1 MKKQLLFAAML
12 MLSAAPAV
20 SVSAA
25 QPFAAAAEEGQTLA
39 TQEQYDALQ
48 NSIYKLRQSIEA
60 MLKEINEK
68 YADAEDTK
76 NSLEFNKNSLDDMA
90 AEVKG
95 KFGAETLTVAEVEK
109 YQATVAEMAE
119 GLKDAVKNAEQ
130 EVYSFQVNT
139 HYQDASMH
147 KSECLGKV
155 PENVQNYYAPS
166 FDDLDAEMMQVYMP
180 VMMGGPIESAEKA
193 KEMCAQFDAISAKA
207 DSLVAA
213 SKKASTLLDD
223 ITATLASLDAEI
235 AKIKKDFPEYDLS
248 AVNESA
254 EYWKNLAAEFAQAPA
269 EGADLYTEKQIADFA
284 VEFGYFKENVSGV
297 YAQAQK
303 DEWMAQFNAKYYP
316 ASQEMDGLIS
326 QLNTECPTVKDK
338 YFTKLDDLN
347 VEMTQMYMKLYQE
360 DLTQEQFNAMLA
372 RIDAIL
378 AEGQKIVDEAK
389 EAEKVATGISGIT
402 VSEAVKAGKVY
413 SIDGKRVSKS
423 AKGLVLV
430 IINGKK
436 VILK

>member
-48 NSIYKLRQSIEA
+48 KSISDLQQNIDV

-76 NSLEFNKNSLDDMA
+76 NSLEFNKSSLSDMA
-90 AEVKG
+90 AEVKE
-95 KFGAETLTVAEVEK
+95 KFTAQTLTVVEVES
-109 YQATVAEMAE
+109 YQATVTEMAE

-139 HYQDASMH
+139 HYQNASMH
-147 KSECLGKV
+147 KSECLGQV
-155 PENVQNYYAPS
+155 PENVQNYYAPA
-166 FDDLDAEMMQVYMP
+166 FEELDADMMQVYMP
-180 VMMGGPIESAEKA
+180 IMMGSPIESAEQA
-193 KEMCAQFDAISAKA
+193 KEMCNQFDAVSKKA
-207 DSLVAA
+207 DALLAA
-213 SKKASTLLDD
+213 SKKASTLVDD

-269 EGADLYTEKQIADFA
+269 DPTAPYTESKIDGF
-284 VEFGYFKENVSGV
+284 VENFGYFKVNISDL

-316 ASQEMDGLIS
+316 ASQKMDELVS
-326 QLNTECPTVKDK
+326 TLDTQCPTVKDQF
-338 YFTKLDDLN
+338 FTKLDDLN
-347 VEMTQMYMKLYQE
+347 VEMSQMFMKLYQE
-360 DLTQEQFNAMLA
+360 DLTQEQFDKMMA

-378 AEGQKIVDEAK
+378 LEAQNIVNQAL
-389 EAEKVATGISGIT
+389 EAEKVATGISDIT
-402 VSEAVKAGKVY
+402 VNKAAKAGNVY
-413 SIDGKRVSKS
+413 SLDGKRVSKS
-423 AKGLVLV
+423 AKGLV

-436 VILK
+436 VVLK

>member
-39 TQEQYDALQ
+39 TAEEYAALQ
-48 NSIYKLRQSIEA
+48 KSIADLQQNIDG
-60 MLKEINEK
+60 MLNDINEK

-76 NSLEFNKNSLDDMA
+76 NSLNYNKSSLEEMA
-90 AEVKG
+90 AEVKA
-95 KFGAETLTVAEVEK
+95 KYDAKTLTAAEVDS
-109 YQATVAEMAE
+109 YQASVKEIAE
-119 GLKDAVKNAEQ
+119 GIKDAVKNAEL

-139 HYQDASMH
+139 RYQNAAMH
-147 KSECLGKV
+147 KSECLGQV
-155 PENVQNYYAPS
+155 PENVQNYYAPA
-166 FDDLDAEMMQVYMP
+166 FDELDADMMQVYMP
-180 VMMGGPIESAEKA
+180 IMMGSPVESAEQA
-193 KEMCAQFDAISAKA
+193 KKMCDQFDAISKKA
-207 DSLVAA
+207 DALLAA

-347 VEMTQMYMKLYQE
+347 VEMTQMYMKLYQDE
-360 DLTQEQFNAMLA
+360 LTQEQFNAMLA

-378 AEGQKIVDEAK
+378 VEAQKIVDEAK
-389 EAEKVATGISGIT
+389 EAEEVATGISGIT

-423 AKGLVLV
+423 AKGLV

>member
-48 NSIYKLRQSIEA
+48 KSISDLQQNIDA

-76 NSLEFNKNSLDDMA
+76 GSLEFNKSSLSDMA
-90 AEVKG
+90 AEVKD
-95 KFGAETLTVAEVEK
+95 KFAAGTLTAAEVES
-109 YQATVAEMAE
+109 YQAQVAEMAE

-139 HYQDASMH
+139 HYQNASMH

-207 DSLVAA
+207 DTLLAA

-223 ITATLASLDAEI
+223 ITATLASLDADMVKVK
-235 AKIKKDFPEYDLS
+235 ADFPEYDLS
-248 AVNESA
+248 MMQESA
-254 EYWKNLAAEFAQAPA
+254 EYWKNFAAEFAQAPA
-269 EGADLYTEKQIADFA
+269 EGTAPYTEKQIAEYA
-284 VEFGYFKENVSGV
+284 ENFGYFKESAAGV
-297 YAQAQK
+297 YAEAQK

-316 ASQEMDGLIS
+316 ASQKMDEFIS
-326 QLNTECPTVKDK
+326 TLDTQCPTVKDQF
-338 YFTKLDDLN
+338 FTKLDDLN
-347 VEMTQMYMKLYQE
+347 VEMTQMYTKLYMGE
-360 DLTQEQFNAMLA
+360 LTQKSFDEMMA

-378 AEGQKIVDEAK
+378 LEAQNIVNQAL
-389 EAEKVATGISGIT
+389 EAEKVATGISDIT
-402 VSEAVKAGKVY
+402 VNKAAKAGNVY
-413 SIDGKRVSKS
+413 SLDGKRVSKS
-423 AKGLVLV
+423 AKGLV

-436 VILK
+436 VVLK

>member
-48 NSIYKLRQSIEA
+48 KSISDLQQNIDA

-68 YADAEDTK
+68 YVDAEDTK
-76 NSLEFNKNSLDDMA
+76 NSLEFNKSSLSDMA
-90 AEVKG
+90 AEVKD
-95 KFGAETLTVAEVEK
+95 KFAAGTLTAAEVES
-109 YQATVAEMAE
+109 YQGQVAEMAE

-139 HYQDASMH
+139 HYQNASMH

-193 KEMCAQFDAISAKA
+193 KEMCNQLDAISAKA
-207 DSLVAA
+207 DTLLAA

-248 AVNESA
+248 MMQESA
-254 EYWKNLAAEFAQAPA
+254 EYWKNFAAEFAQAPA
-269 EGADLYTEKQIADFA
+269 EGTAPYTEKQIDEYA
-284 VEFGYFKENVSGV
+284 ENFGYFKESAAGV
-297 YAQAQK
+297 YAEAQK

-316 ASQEMDGLIS
+316 ASQKMDELVS
-326 QLNTECPTVKDK
+326 TLDTQCPTVKDQF
-338 YFTKLDDLN
+338 FTKLDDLN
-347 VEMTQMYMKLYQE
+347 VEMTQMYMKLYMGE
-360 DLTQEQFNAMLA
+360 LTQESFDEMMA

-378 AEGQKIVDEAK
+378 REAQNIVDQAL
-389 EAEKVATGISGIT
+389 EAEKVATGISDIT
-402 VSEAVKAGKVY
+402 VNKAAKAGNVY
-413 SIDGKRVSKS
+413 SLDGKRVSKS
-423 AKGLVLV
+423 AKGLV

-436 VILK
+436 VVLK

>member
-12 MLSAAPAV
+12 MLSAVPAV

-39 TQEQYDALQ
+39 TYGQYDALQ
-48 NSIYKLRQSIEA
+48 MSIYDLQQNIDA

-76 NSLEFNKNSLDDMA
+76 GSLEFNKSSLSDMA
-90 AEVKG
+90 AEVKD
-95 KFGAETLTVAEVEK
+95 KFAAGTLTAAEVK
-109 YQATVAEMAE
+109 SYQAQVAEMAE

-139 HYQDASMH
+139 HYQNASMH

-193 KEMCAQFDAISAKA
+193 KEMCNQFDAISAKA
-207 DSLVAA
+207 DTLLAA

-223 ITATLASLDAEI
+223 ITATLASLDADMVKVK
-235 AKIKKDFPEYDLS
+235 ADFPEYDLS
-248 AVNESA
+248 MMQESA
-254 EYWKNLAAEFAQAPA
+254 EYWKNFAAEFAQAPA
-269 EGADLYTEKQIADFA
+269 EGTAPYTEKQIAEYA
-284 VEFGYFKENVSGV
+284 ENFGYFKESAAGV
-297 YAQAQK
+297 YAEAQK

-316 ASQEMDGLIS
+316 ASQKMDEFIS
-326 QLNTECPTVKDK
+326 TLDTQCPTVKDQF
-338 YFTKLDDLN
+338 FTKLDDLN
-347 VEMTQMYMKLYQE
+347 VEMSQMYTKLYMGE
-360 DLTQEQFNAMLA
+360 LTQKSFDEMMA

-378 AEGQKIVDEAK
+378 LEAQNIVNQAL
-389 EAEKVATGISGIT
+389 EAEKVATGISDIT
-402 VSEAVKAGKVY
+402 VNKAVKAGNVY
-413 SIDGKRVSKS
+413 SLDGKRVSKS
-423 AKGLVLV
+423 AKGLV

-436 VILK
+436 VVLK

>member
-1 MKKQLLFAAML
+1 MKKQLLFAAIL

-39 TQEQYDALQ
+39 TEVQYNTLQ
-48 NSIYKLRQSIEA
+48 DSIYKLRQSIEA

-76 NSLEFNKNSLDDMA
+76 NSLEYNKNSLDDMA
-90 AEVKG
+90 AEVKD
-95 KFGAETLTVAEVEK
+95 KFSAGTLTVAEVES
-109 YQATVAEMAE
+109 YQAQVAEMAE
-119 GLKDAVKNAEQ
+119 GLKDAVKSAEQ

-139 HYQDASMH
+139 HYQNASMH
-147 KSECLGKV
+147 KSECLGQV

-166 FDDLDAEMMQVYMP
+166 FDDLDAEMMQIYMP

-193 KEMCAQFDAISAKA
+193 KEMCDKFDAISAKA
-207 DSLVAA
+207 DALLAA

-248 AVNESA
+248 AVNEST

-269 EGADLYTEKQIADFA
+269 DPTAPYTESKIDGF
-284 VEFGYFKENVSGV
+284 VENFGYFKENISDL

-316 ASQEMDGLIS
+316 ASQKMDEYIS
-326 QLNTECPTVKDK
+326 TLDTQCPTVKDQF
-338 YFTKLDDLN
+338 FTKLDDLN
-347 VEMTQMYMKLYQE
+347 VEMSQMFTKLYMGE
-360 DLTQEQFNAMLA
+360 LTQESFDEMMA

-378 AEGQKIVDEAK
+378 LEAKNIVDQAL
-389 EAEKVATGISGIT
+389 EAEKVATGISDIT
-402 VSEAVKAGKVY
+402 VNKAVKAGNVY
-413 SIDGKRVSKS
+413 SLDGKRVSKS
-423 AKGLVLV
+423 AKGLV

-436 VILK
+436 VVLK

>member
-39 TQEQYDALQ
+39 TQEQYDALVKSIADVQQ
-48 NSIYKLRQSIEA
+48 NIDA
-60 MLKEINEK
+60 MLKEINDK
-68 YADAEDTK
+68 YPDAEDTK
-76 NSLEFNKNSLDDMA
+76 YSLNFNKESLDKIADEAKAKFDAKTLTA
-90 AEVKG
+90 AEV
-95 KFGAETLTVAEVEK
+95 EN
-109 YQATVAEMAE
+109 YQASVNEIAD
-119 GLKDAVKNAEQ
+119 GLKDAVKNAAQ

-139 HYQDASMH
+139 SYQNAAMH
-147 KSECLGKV
+147 KSECLGQV
-155 PENVQNYYAPS
+155 PENVQNYYAS
-166 FDDLDAEMMQVYMP
+166 AFDELDADMMQVYMP
-180 VMMGGPIESAEKA
+180 IMMGGPIESAEKA
-193 KEMCAQFDAISAKA
+193 KEMCNQFDAISAKA
-207 DSLVAA
+207 DTLLAA

-269 EGADLYTEKQIADFA
+269 DPTAPYTESKIDGF
-284 VEFGYFKENVSGV
+284 VESFGYFKVNISDL

-316 ASQEMDGLIS
+316 ASQKMDEYVSTLDS
-326 QLNTECPTVKDK
+326 ECPTVKDK
-338 YFTKLDDLN
+338 YFNKLDDLN
-347 VEMTQMYMKLYQE
+347 VELTQMYMKLYQE
-360 DLTQEQFNAMLA
+360 DLTQEQFNTMMA
-372 RIDAIL
+372 RIDEIL
-378 AEGQKIVDEAK
+378 REAQKIIDEAK
-389 EAEKVATGISGIT
+389 EAEKVATGISNIS

-413 SIDGKRVSKS
+413 SIDGKCVSKS
-423 AKGLVLV
+423 VKGLV

>member
-1 MKKQLLFAAML
+1 MKKQLLFAAIL

-39 TQEQYDALQ
+39 TEVQYNTLQ
-48 NSIYKLRQSIEA
+48 DSIYKLRQSIEA

-76 NSLEFNKNSLDDMA
+76 NSLEYNKNSLDDMA
-90 AEVKG
+90 AEVKD
-95 KFGAETLTVAEVEK
+95 KFSAGTLTVAEVES
-109 YQATVAEMAE
+109 YQAQVAEMAE
-119 GLKDAVKNAEQ
+119 GLKDAVKSAEQ

-139 HYQDASMH
+139 HYQNASMH

-193 KEMCAQFDAISAKA
+193 KEMCNQLDAISAKA
-207 DSLVAA
+207 DALLAA

-269 EGADLYTEKQIADFA
+269 DPTAPYTESKIDGF
-284 VEFGYFKENVSGV
+284 VENFGYFKVNISDL

-316 ASQEMDGLIS
+316 ASQKMDELVS
-326 QLNTECPTVKDK
+326 TLDTQCPTVKDQF
-338 YFTKLDDLN
+338 FTKLDDLN
-347 VEMTQMYMKLYQE
+347 VEMSQMFTKLYMGE
-360 DLTQEQFNAMLA
+360 LTQESFDEMMA

-378 AEGQKIVDEAK
+378 LEAQNIVDQAL
-389 EAEKVATGISGIT
+389 EAEKVATGISDIT
-402 VSEAVKAGKVY
+402 VNKTVKAGNVY
-413 SIDGKRVSKS
+413 SLDGKRVSKS
-423 AKGLVLV
+423 AKGLV

-436 VILK
+436 VVLK

>member
-48 NSIYKLRQSIEA
+48 KSISDLQQNIDA

-76 NSLEFNKNSLDDMA
+76 GSLEFNKSSLSDMA
-90 AEVKG
+90 AEVKD
-95 KFGAETLTVAEVEK
+95 KFTAQTLTVAEIES
-109 YQATVAEMAE
+109 YQATVTEMAK

-139 HYQDASMH
+139 HYQNASMH

-207 DSLVAA
+207 DSLVASA
-213 SKKASTLLDD
+213 KLAGALVDS
-223 ITATLASLDAEI
+223 ITATLDSLGAEI
-235 AKIKKDFPEYDLS
+235 AKVKKDFPEYDLS
-248 AVNESA
+248 MMQESS
-254 EYWKNLAAEFAQAPA
+254 EYWKNFAAVFAQAPA
-269 EGADLYTEKQIADFA
+269 EGTAPYTEKQIAEYA
-284 VEFGYFKENVSGV
+284 ENFGFFKKSALGV
-297 YAQAQK
+297 YAEAQK

-316 ASQEMDGLIS
+316 ASQKMDELVS
-326 QLNTECPTVKDK
+326 TLDTQCPTVKDQF
-338 YFTKLDDLN
+338 FTKLDDLN
-347 VEMTQMYMKLYQE
+347 VEMTQMFTKLYMGE
-360 DLTQEQFNAMLA
+360 LTQESFDQMMA

-378 AEGQKIVDEAK
+378 LEAQNIVDQAL
-389 EAEKVATGISGIT
+389 EAEKVATGISDIT
-402 VSEAVKAGKVY
+402 VNKAAKAGNVY
-413 SIDGKRVSKS
+413 SLDGKRVSKS
-423 AKGLVLV
+423 AKGLV

-436 VILK
+436 VVLK

>member
-39 TQEQYDALQ
+39 TAEEYAALQ
-48 NSIYKLRQSIEA
+48 KSIADLQQNIDG
-60 MLKEINEK
+60 MLNDINEK

-76 NSLEFNKNSLDDMA
+76 NSLNYNKSSLEEMA
-90 AEVKG
+90 AEVKA
-95 KFGAETLTVAEVEK
+95 KYDAKTLTAAEVDS
-109 YQATVAEMAE
+109 YQASVKEIAE
-119 GLKDAVKNAEQ
+119 GIKDAVKNAEL

-139 HYQDASMH
+139 HYQNAAMH
-147 KSECLGKV
+147 KSECLGQV
-155 PENVQNYYAPS
+155 PENVQNYYAPA
-166 FDDLDAEMMQVYMP
+166 FDELDADMMQVYMP
-180 VMMGGPIESAEKA
+180 FMMGSPIESAEQA
-193 KEMCAQFDAISAKA
+193 KEICDQFEAISKKA
-207 DSLVAA
+207 DALLAA
-213 SKKASTLLDD
+213 AQKASTLLDD

-254 EYWKNLAAEFAQAPA
+254 EYWKNLAAELAQAPA
-269 EGADLYTEKQIADFA
+269 DPTAPYTESKIDGF
-284 VEFGYFKENVSGV
+284 VESFGYFKVNISDL

-347 VEMTQMYMKLYQE
+347 VEMTLMYMKLYQDE
-360 DLTQEQFNAMLA
+360 LTQEQFNAMLA

-423 AKGLVLV
+423 AKGLV

>member
-39 TQEQYDALQ
+39 TQEQYDALVKSIADVQQ
-48 NSIYKLRQSIEA
+48 NING
-60 MLKEINEK
+60 MLKEINDK
-68 YADAEDTK
+68 YPDAEDTK
-76 NSLEFNKNSLDDMA
+76 YSLNFNKESLDKIADEAKAKFEAKTLTA
-90 AEVKG
+90 AEVDSYLASVK
-95 KFGAETLTVAEVEK
+95 EI
-109 YQATVAEMAE
+109 AE
-119 GLKDAVKNAEQ
+119 GIKDAVKNAEQ

-139 HYQDASMH
+139 HYQNAAMH
-147 KSECLGKV
+147 KSECLGQV
-155 PENVQNYYAPS
+155 PENVQNYYAPA
-166 FDDLDAEMMQVYMP
+166 FDELDAEMVQVYMP
-180 VMMGGPIESAEKA
+180 FMMDSHIESAEQA
-193 KEMCAQFDAISAKA
+193 KKMCDQFDAISKKA
-207 DSLVAA
+207 DALLAA
-213 SKKASTLLDD
+213 SKKASTLVED

-269 EGADLYTEKQIADFA
+269 DPTAPYTESKIDGF
-284 VEFGYFKENVSGV
+284 VESFGYFKVNISDL

-347 VEMTQMYMKLYQE
+347 VEMTQMYMKLYQDE
-360 DLTQEQFNAMLA
+360 LTQEQFDAMLA
-372 RIDAIL
+372 RIDRRL
-378 AEGQKIVDEAK
+378 
-389 EAEKVATGISGIT
+389 
-402 VSEAVKAGKVY
+402 
-413 SIDGKRVSKS
+413 
-423 AKGLVLV
+423 
-430 IINGKK
+430 
-436 VILK
+436 

>member
-39 TQEQYDALQ
+39 TQGQYDALQ
-48 NSIYKLRQSIEA
+48 KSISDLQQNIDA

-76 NSLEFNKNSLDDMA
+76 GSLEFNKSSLSDMA
-90 AEVKG
+90 AEVKD
-95 KFGAETLTVAEVEK
+95 KFAAQTLTVAEIES
-109 YQATVAEMAE
+109 YQATVTEMAE

-139 HYQDASMH
+139 HYQNASMH

-207 DSLVAA
+207 DSLVASA
-213 SKKASTLLDD
+213 KLAGALVDS
-223 ITATLASLDAEI
+223 ITATLDSLGAEI
-235 AKIKKDFPEYDLS
+235 AKVKKDFPEYDLS
-248 AVNESA
+248 MMQESS
-254 EYWKNLAAEFAQAPA
+254 EYWKNFAAVFAQAPA
-269 EGADLYTEKQIADFA
+269 EGTAPYTEKQIAEYA
-284 VEFGYFKENVSGV
+284 ENFGFFKQSALGV
-297 YAQAQK
+297 YAEAQK
-303 DEWMAQFNAKYYP
+303 DEWTAQFNAKYTP
-316 ASQEMDGLIS
+316 ASEKMNELVSILDAQ
-326 QLNTECPTVKDK
+326 CPTVGSK
-338 YFTKLDDLN
+338 YFTQLDDLN
-347 VEMTQMYMKLYQE
+347 AELTQMYMSLYMGE
-360 DLTQEQFNAMLA
+360 LTQETFDKMMA

-378 AEGQKIVDEAK
+378 VEAQKIVDQAL
-389 EAEKVATGISGIT
+389 EAEKVATGISDIT
-402 VSEAVKAGKVY
+402 VNKAAKAGNVY
-413 SIDGKRVSKS
+413 SLDGKRVSKS
-423 AKGLVLV
+423 AKGLV

-436 VILK
+436 VVLK

>member
-39 TQEQYDALQ
+39 TQEQYDALVKSIADVQQ
-48 NSIYKLRQSIEA
+48 NIDG
-60 MLKEINEK
+60 MLKEINDK
-68 YADAEDTK
+68 YPDAEDTK
-76 NSLEFNKNSLDDMA
+76 YSLNFNKESLDKIADEAKAKFDAKTLTA
-90 AEVKG
+90 AEV
-95 KFGAETLTVAEVEK
+95 EN
-109 YQATVAEMAE
+109 YQASVNEIAD
-119 GLKDAVKNAEQ
+119 GLKDAVKNAAQ

-139 HYQDASMH
+139 SYQNAAMH
-147 KSECLGKV
+147 KSECLGQV
-155 PENVQNYYAPS
+155 PENVQNYYAPA
-166 FDDLDAEMMQVYMP
+166 FEELDADMMQVYMP
-180 VMMGGPIESAEKA
+180 FMMDSHIESAEQA
-193 KEMCAQFDAISAKA
+193 KKMCDQFDAISKKA
-207 DSLVAA
+207 DALLAA
-213 SKKASTLLDD
+213 SKKASTLVED

-269 EGADLYTEKQIADFA
+269 DPAAPYTEDKIDGFA
-284 VEFGYFKENVSGV
+284 QEFGYFKENVSGL

-316 ASQEMDGLIS
+316 ASQKMDEYVSTLDS
-326 QLNTECPTVKDK
+326 ECPTVKDE
-338 YFTKLDDLN
+338 YLTKLDDLN
-347 VEMTQMYMKLYQE
+347 VEMSQMFMKLYQE

-378 AEGQKIVDEAK
+378 AEAQKIVDEAK

-423 AKGLVLV
+423 AKGLV

>member
-1 MKKQLLFAAML
+1 MKKQLLFVAML

-39 TQEQYDALQ
+39 TQEQYDALVKSIAEVQQ
-48 NSIYKLRQSIEA
+48 NIDA
-60 MLKEINEK
+60 MLKEINDK
-68 YADAEDTK
+68 YPDAEDTK
-76 NSLEFNKNSLDDMA
+76 YSLNFNKESLDKIADEAKAKFEAKTLTA
-90 AEVKG
+90 AEVDSYLASVK
-95 KFGAETLTVAEVEK
+95 EI
-109 YQATVAEMAE
+109 AE
-119 GLKDAVKNAEQ
+119 GIKDAVKNAEQ

-139 HYQDASMH
+139 CYQNAAMH
-147 KSECLGKV
+147 KSECLGQV
-155 PENVQNYYAPS
+155 PENVQNYYAPA
-166 FDDLDAEMMQVYMP
+166 FEELDADMMQVYMP
-180 VMMGGPIESAEKA
+180 FMMDSHIESAEQA
-193 KEMCAQFDAISAKA
+193 KKMCDQFDAISKKA
-207 DSLVAA
+207 DALLAA
-213 SKKASTLLDD
+213 SKKASTLVED

-269 EGADLYTEKQIADFA
+269 DPTAPYTESKIDGF
-284 VEFGYFKENVSGV
+284 VESFGYFKVNISDL

-347 VEMTQMYMKLYQE
+347 VEMTQMYMKLYQDE
-360 DLTQEQFNAMLA
+360 LTQEQFDAMLA

-423 AKGLVLV
+423 AKGLV

>member
-39 TQEQYDALQ
+39 THEQYDALVKSIAEVQQ
-48 NSIYKLRQSIEA
+48 NIDA
-60 MLKEINEK
+60 MLKEINDK
-68 YADAEDTK
+68 YPDAEDTK
-76 NSLEFNKNSLDDMA
+76 YSLNFNKESLDKIADEAKAKFEAKTLTA
-90 AEVKG
+90 AEVDSYLASVK
-95 KFGAETLTVAEVEK
+95 EI
-109 YQATVAEMAE
+109 AE
-119 GLKDAVKNAEQ
+119 GIKDAVKNAEQ
-130 EVYSFQVNT
+130 EVYSFQVNSS
-139 HYQDASMH
+139 YNAAYMH
-147 KSECLGKV
+147 KAECLEQI
-155 PENVQNYYAPS
+155 PANVQNHYAPA
-166 FDDLDAEMMQVYMP
+166 FDELDADMMQVYMP
-180 VMMGGPIESAEKA
+180 IMMGSPIETAEQA
-193 KEMCAQFDAISAKA
+193 KKMCDQLDAISKKA
-207 DSLVAA
+207 DALLAA

-248 AVNESA
+248 AVNETA

-269 EGADLYTEKQIADFA
+269 DPTAPYTESKIDGF
-284 VEFGYFKENVSGV
+284 VENFGYFKANISDL

-316 ASQEMDGLIS
+316 ASQKMDEYIS
-326 QLNTECPTVKDK
+326 TLDSECPTVKDK
-338 YFTKLDDLN
+338 YLTKLDDLN
-347 VEMTQMYMKLYQE
+347 VEMSQMFMKLYQE
-360 DLTQEQFNAMLA
+360 DLTQEQFNAMLD
-372 RIDAIL
+372 RIDEIL
-378 AEGQKIVDEAK
+378 REAQKIVDEAK

-423 AKGLVLV
+423 AKGLV

-436 VILK
+436 VIL

>member
-12 MLSAAPAV
+12 MLSAAPVV

-39 TQEQYDALQ
+39 TQEQYDALVKSIADVQQ
-48 NSIYKLRQSIEA
+48 NIDA
-60 MLKEINEK
+60 MLKEINDK
-68 YADAEDTK
+68 YPDAEDTK
-76 NSLEFNKNSLDDMA
+76 YSLNFNKESLDKIADEAKAKFVAGTLTA
-90 AEVKG
+90 AEV
-95 KFGAETLTVAEVEK
+95 ES
-109 YQATVAEMAE
+109 YQASVKEIAE
-119 GLKDAVKNAEQ
+119 GIKDAVKNAEQ

-139 HYQDASMH
+139 CYQNAAMH
-147 KSECLGKV
+147 KSECLGQV
-155 PENVQNYYAPS
+155 PENVQNYYAPA
-166 FDDLDAEMMQVYMP
+166 FEELDADMMQVYMP
-180 VMMGGPIESAEKA
+180 IMMGSPVESAEQA
-193 KEMCAQFDAISAKA
+193 KKMCDQFDAISKKA
-207 DSLVAA
+207 DALLAA

-269 EGADLYTEKQIADFA
+269 DPTAPYTESKIDGF
-284 VEFGYFKENVSGV
+284 VENFGYFKANISDL

-303 DEWMAQFNAKYYP
+303 DEWMAQFNAKFTP
-316 ASQEMDGLIS
+316 ASQKMDEYLS
-326 QLNTECPTVKDK
+326 TLDSECPTVKDK

-347 VEMTQMYMKLYQE
+347 VEMSQMYMKLFQE

-378 AEGQKIVDEAK
+378 VEAQKIVDEAK

-423 AKGLVLV
+423 AKGLV

>member
-12 MLSAAPAV
+12 MLSAAPAI

-48 NSIYKLRQSIEA
+48 KSVSDLQQNIDA

-76 NSLEFNKNSLDDMA
+76 GSLEFNKSSLSDMA
-90 AEVKG
+90 AEVKD
-95 KFGAETLTVAEVEK
+95 KFTAQTLTVAEIES
-109 YQATVAEMAE
+109 YQAQVAEMAE

-139 HYQDASMH
+139 HYQNASMH

-207 DSLVAA
+207 DSLVASA
-213 SKKASTLLDD
+213 KLAGALVDS
-223 ITATLASLDAEI
+223 ITATLDSLGAEI
-235 AKIKKDFPEYDLS
+235 AKVKKDFPEYDLS
-248 AVNESA
+248 MMQESA
-254 EYWKNLAAEFAQAPA
+254 DYWKNLAAEFAQAPA
-269 EGADLYTEKQIADFA
+269 EGATPYTEKQIAEFT
-284 VEFGYFKENVSGV
+284 ENFGYFKESAAGV
-297 YAQAQK
+297 YAEAQK

-316 ASQEMDGLIS
+316 ASQKMDELVS
-326 QLNTECPTVKDK
+326 TLDTQCPTVKDQF
-338 YFTKLDDLN
+338 FTKLDDLN
-347 VEMTQMYMKLYQE
+347 VEMTQMYMKLYMGE
-360 DLTQEQFNAMLA
+360 LTQESFDEMMA

-378 AEGQKIVDEAK
+378 LEAQNIVNQAL
-389 EAEKVATGISGIT
+389 EAEKVATGISDIT
-402 VSEAVKAGKVY
+402 VNKAVKAGNVY
-413 SIDGKRVSKS
+413 SLDGKRVSKS
-423 AKGLVLV
+423 AKGLV

-436 VILK
+436 VVLK

>member
-39 TQEQYDALQ
+39 TQEQYDALVKSIADVQQ
-48 NSIYKLRQSIEA
+48 NIDG
-60 MLKEINEK
+60 MLKEINDK
-68 YADAEDTK
+68 YPDAENTK
-76 NSLEFNKNSLDDMA
+76 YSLNFNKESLDKIADEAKAKFEAKTLTA
-90 AEVKG
+90 AEVDSYLASVK
-95 KFGAETLTVAEVEK
+95 EI
-109 YQATVAEMAE
+109 AE
-119 GLKDAVKNAEQ
+119 GIKDAVKNAEQ

-139 HYQDASMH
+139 CYQNAAMH
-147 KSECLGKV
+147 KSECLGQV
-155 PENVQNYYAPS
+155 PENVQNYYAPA
-166 FDDLDAEMMQVYMP
+166 FEELDADMMQVYMP
-180 VMMGGPIESAEKA
+180 FMMDSHIESAEQA
-193 KEMCAQFDAISAKA
+193 KKMCDQFDAISKKA
-207 DSLVAA
+207 DALLAA
-213 SKKASTLLDD
+213 SKKASTLVED

-269 EGADLYTEKQIADFA
+269 DPTAPYTESKIDGF
-284 VEFGYFKENVSGV
+284 VESFGYFKVNISDL

-347 VEMTQMYMKLYQE
+347 VEMTQMYMKLYQDE
-360 DLTQEQFNAMLA
+360 LTQEQFDAMLA

-378 AEGQKIVDEAK
+378 AEGQKIVAEAK

-423 AKGLVLV
+423 AKGLV

>member
-12 MLSAAPAV
+12 MLSAAPAI

-39 TQEQYDALQ
+39 TQKQYDALQ
-48 NSIYKLRQSIEA
+48 KSISDLQQSIDA

-76 NSLEFNKNSLDDMA
+76 NSLEFNKSSLSDMA
-90 AEVKG
+90 AEVKD
-95 KFGAETLTVAEVEK
+95 KFAAGTLTAAEVES
-109 YQATVAEMAE
+109 YQAQVAEMAE

-139 HYQDASMH
+139 HYQNASMH
-147 KSECLGKV
+147 KSECLGQV

-207 DSLVAA
+207 DSLLAT
-213 SKKASTLLDD
+213 SKLAGALVDSIAVTLDSLNADMVKVKA
-223 ITATLASLDAEI
+223 
-235 AKIKKDFPEYDLS
+235 DFPEYDLS
-248 AVNESA
+248 MMQESA
-254 EYWKNLAAEFAQAPA
+254 DYWKNLAAEFAQAPA
-269 EGADLYTEKQIADFA
+269 EGATPYTEKQIAEFT
-284 VEFGYFKENVSGV
+284 ENFGYFKESAAGV
-297 YAQAQK
+297 YAEAQK

-316 ASQEMDGLIS
+316 ASQKMDELVS
-326 QLNTECPTVKDK
+326 TLDTQCPTVKDQF
-338 YFTKLDDLN
+338 FTKLDDLN
-347 VEMTQMYMKLYQE
+347 VEMTQMFTKLYMGE
-360 DLTQEQFNAMLA
+360 LTQESFDQMMA

-378 AEGQKIVDEAK
+378 LEAQNIVDQAL
-389 EAEKVATGISGIT
+389 EAEKVATGISDIT
-402 VSEAVKAGKVY
+402 VNKAAKAGNVY
-413 SIDGKRVSKS
+413 SLDGKRVSKS
-423 AKGLVLV
+423 AKGLV

-436 VILK
+436 VVLK

>member
-12 MLSAAPAV
+12 MLSAAPAI

-39 TQEQYDALQ
+39 TEEQYNALQ
-48 NSIYKLRQSIEA
+48 DSIYKLRQSIEA

-76 NSLEFNKNSLDDMA
+76 NSLEYNKESLDDMA
-90 AEVKG
+90 AEVKE
-95 KFGAETLTVAEVEK
+95 KFSAQTLTVAEVEK

-139 HYQDASMH
+139 HYQNASMH

-166 FDDLDAEMMQVYMP
+166 FDDLDADMMQVYMP

-207 DSLVAA
+207 DSLLA
-213 SKKASTLLDD
+213 SAKLAGTLVDS
-223 ITATLASLDAEI
+223 ITATLDSLGAEI
-235 AKIKKDFPEYDLS
+235 AKVKKNFPEYDLS
-248 AVNESA
+248 MIQESA
-254 EYWKNLAAEFAQAPA
+254 EYWKKFAAEFTQAPA
-269 EGADLYTEKQIADFA
+269 EGAAPYTEKQIAGY
-284 VEFGYFKENVSGV
+284 VENFGYFKDSALGV
-297 YAQAQK
+297 YAEAQK

-316 ASQEMDGLIS
+316 ASQKMDELVS
-326 QLNTECPTVKDK
+326 TLDTQCPTVKDQF
-338 YFTKLDDLN
+338 FTKLDDLN
-347 VEMTQMYMKLYQE
+347 VEMTQMFTKLYMGE
-360 DLTQEQFNAMLA
+360 LTQESFDQMMA

-378 AEGQKIVDEAK
+378 LEAQNIVDQAL
-389 EAEKVATGISGIT
+389 EAEKVATGISDIT
-402 VSEAVKAGKVY
+402 VNKAAKAGNVY
-413 SIDGKRVSKS
+413 SLDGKRVSKS
-423 AKGLVLV
+423 AKGLV

-436 VILK
+436 VVLK

>member
-1 MKKQLLFAAML
+1 MKKQLLFAAIL
-12 MLSAAPAV
+12 MLSAAPAI

-39 TQEQYDALQ
+39 TEEQYNTLQ
-48 NSIYKLRQSIEA
+48 KSISDLQQNIDA

-76 NSLEFNKNSLDDMA
+76 GSLEFNKTSLSDMA
-90 AEVKG
+90 AEVKD
-95 KFGAETLTVAEVEK
+95 KFTAQTLTVAEIES
-109 YQATVAEMAE
+109 YQATVTEMAE

-139 HYQDASMH
+139 HYQNASMH

-207 DSLVAA
+207 DSLVASA
-213 SKKASTLLDD
+213 KLAGALVDS
-223 ITATLASLDAEI
+223 ITATLDSLGAEI
-235 AKIKKDFPEYDLS
+235 AKVKKDFPEYDLS
-248 AVNESA
+248 MMQESS
-254 EYWKNLAAEFAQAPA
+254 EYWKNFAAVFAQAPA
-269 EGADLYTEKQIADFA
+269 EGTAPYTEKQIAEYA
-284 VEFGYFKENVSGV
+284 ENFGFFKQSALGV
-297 YAQAQK
+297 YAEAQK
-303 DEWMAQFNAKYYP
+303 DEWTAQFNAKYYP
-316 ASQEMDGLIS
+316 ASQKMDELVS
-326 QLNTECPTVKDK
+326 TLDTQCPTVKDQF
-338 YFTKLDDLN
+338 FTKLDDLN
-347 VEMTQMYMKLYQE
+347 VEMTQMFTKLYMGE
-360 DLTQEQFNAMLA
+360 LTQESFDQMMA

-378 AEGQKIVDEAK
+378 LEAQNIVDQAL
-389 EAEKVATGISGIT
+389 EAEKVATGISDIT
-402 VSEAVKAGKVY
+402 VNKAAKAGNVY
-413 SIDGKRVSKS
+413 SLDGKRVSKS
-423 AKGLVLV
+423 AKGLV

-436 VILK
+436 MVLK

>member
-48 NSIYKLRQSIEA
+48 KSISDLQQNIDA

-76 NSLEFNKNSLDDMA
+76 GSLEFNKTSLSDMA
-90 AEVKG
+90 AEVKD
-95 KFGAETLTVAEVEK
+95 KFSAGTLTAAEVES
-109 YQATVAEMAE
+109 YQAQVAEMAE

-139 HYQDASMH
+139 HYQNASMH

-207 DSLVAA
+207 DSLLA
-213 SKKASTLLDD
+213 SAKLAGTLVDS
-223 ITATLASLDAEI
+223 ITATLDSLGAEI
-235 AKIKKDFPEYDLS
+235 AKVKKNFPEYDLS
-248 AVNESA
+248 MIQESA
-254 EYWKNLAAEFAQAPA
+254 EYWKKFAAEFTQAPA
-269 EGADLYTEKQIADFA
+269 EGTAPYTEKQIAEYA
-284 VEFGYFKENVSGV
+284 ENFGFFKQSALGV
-297 YAQAQK
+297 YAEAQK
-303 DEWMAQFNAKYYP
+303 DEWTAQFNAKYTP
-316 ASQEMDGLIS
+316 ASEKMNELLSTLDTQ
-326 QLNTECPTVKDK
+326 CPTVGSK
-338 YFTKLDDLN
+338 YFTQLDDLN
-347 VEMTQMYMKLYQE
+347 AELTQMYMSLYMGE
-360 DLTQEQFNAMLA
+360 LTQETFDKMMA

-378 AEGQKIVDEAK
+378 VEAQKIVDEAI
-389 EAEKVATGISGIT
+389 EAEKVATGISDIT
-402 VSEAVKAGKVY
+402 VNKTVKAGNVY
-413 SIDGKRVSKS
+413 SLDGKRVSKS
-423 AKGLVLV
+423 AKGLV

-436 VILK
+436 VVLK

>member
-12 MLSAAPAV
+12 MLSAAPAI

-39 TQEQYDALQ
+39 AQEQYDALQ
-48 NSIYKLRQSIEA
+48 KSISDLQQNIDA

-76 NSLEFNKNSLDDMA
+76 GSLEFNKSSLSDMA
-90 AEVKG
+90 AEVKD
-95 KFGAETLTVAEVEK
+95 KFTAQTLTVAEIES
-109 YQATVAEMAE
+109 YQATVTEMAE

-139 HYQDASMH
+139 HYQNASMH

-207 DSLVAA
+207 DSLVASA
-213 SKKASTLLDD
+213 KLAGALVDS
-223 ITATLASLDAEI
+223 ITATLDSLGAEI
-235 AKIKKDFPEYDLS
+235 AKVKKDFPEYDLS
-248 AVNESA
+248 MMQESS
-254 EYWKNLAAEFAQAPA
+254 EYWKNFAAVFAQAPA
-269 EGADLYTEKQIADFA
+269 EGTAPYTEKQIAEYA
-284 VEFGYFKENVSGV
+284 ENFGFFKQSALGV
-297 YAQAQK
+297 YAEAQK
-303 DEWMAQFNAKYYP
+303 DEWTAQFNAKYTP
-316 ASQEMDGLIS
+316 ASEKMNELLSTLDTQ
-326 QLNTECPTVKDK
+326 CPTVGSK
-338 YFTKLDDLN
+338 YFTQLDDLN
-347 VEMTQMYMKLYQE
+347 AELTQMYMSLYMGE
-360 DLTQEQFNAMLA
+360 LTQETFDKMMA

-378 AEGQKIVDEAK
+378 VEAQKIVDEAI
-389 EAEKVATGISGIT
+389 EAEKVATGISDIT
-402 VSEAVKAGKVY
+402 VNKTVKAGNVY
-413 SIDGKRVSKS
+413 SLDGKRVSKS
-423 AKGLVLV
+423 VKGLV

-436 VILK
+436 MVLK

>member
-1 MKKQLLFAAML
+1 MKSIADVQ
-12 MLSAAPAV
+12 
-20 SVSAA
+20 
-25 QPFAAAAEEGQTLA
+25 
-39 TQEQYDALQ
+39 Q
-48 NSIYKLRQSIEA
+48 NIDG
-60 MLKEINEK
+60 MLKEINDK
-68 YADAEDTK
+68 YPDAEDTK
-76 NSLEFNKNSLDDMA
+76 YSLNFNKESLDKIADEAKAKFEAKTLTA
-90 AEVKG
+90 AEVDSYLASVK
-95 KFGAETLTVAEVEK
+95 EI
-109 YQATVAEMAE
+109 AE
-119 GLKDAVKNAEQ
+119 GIKDAVKNAEQ

-139 HYQDASMH
+139 CYQNAAMH
-147 KSECLGKV
+147 KSECLGQV
-155 PENVQNYYAPS
+155 PENVQNYYAPA
-166 FDDLDAEMMQVYMP
+166 FEELDADMMQVYMP
-180 VMMGGPIESAEKA
+180 FMMDSHIESAEQA
-193 KEMCAQFDAISAKA
+193 KKMCDQFDAISKKA
-207 DSLVAA
+207 DALLAA
-213 SKKASTLLDD
+213 SKKASTLVED

-269 EGADLYTEKQIADFA
+269 DPTAPYTESKIDGF
-284 VEFGYFKENVSGV
+284 VESFGYFKVNISDL

-347 VEMTQMYMKLYQE
+347 VEMTQMYMKLYQDE
-360 DLTQEQFNAMLA
+360 LTQEQFDAMLA

-378 AEGQKIVDEAK
+378 AEGQKIVAEAK

-402 VSEAVKAGKVY
+402 VCEAVKAGKVY

-423 AKGLVLV
+423 AKGLV

>member
-12 MLSAAPAV
+12 MLSAAPAI

-48 NSIYKLRQSIEA
+48 KSISDLQQSIDA

-68 YADAEDTK
+68 YVDAEDTK
-76 NSLEFNKNSLDDMA
+76 NSLEFNKSSLSDMA
-90 AEVKG
+90 AEVKD
-95 KFGAETLTVAEVEK
+95 KFAAGTLTAAEVESD
-109 YQATVAEMAE
+109 QAQVAEMAE

-139 HYQDASMH
+139 HYQNASMH

-155 PENVQNYYAPS
+155 PENVQNYYAPA
-166 FDDLDAEMMQVYMP
+166 FEELDADMMQVYMP
-180 VMMGGPIESAEKA
+180 VMMGSPIESAEQA
-193 KEMCAQFDAISAKA
+193 KEMCNQFDAVSKKA
-207 DSLVAA
+207 DALLAA
-213 SKKASTLLDD
+213 SKKASTLVDD

-269 EGADLYTEKQIADFA
+269 DPTAPYTESKIDGF
-284 VEFGYFKENVSGV
+284 VESFGYFKVNISDL

-316 ASQEMDGLIS
+316 ASQKMDELVS
-326 QLNTECPTVKDK
+326 TLDTQCPTVKDQF
-338 YFTKLDDLN
+338 FTKLDDLN
-347 VEMTQMYMKLYQE
+347 VEMSQMFMKLYQE
-360 DLTQEQFNAMLA
+360 DLTQEQFDKMMA

-378 AEGQKIVDEAK
+378 LEAQNIVNQAL
-389 EAEKVATGISGIT
+389 EAEKVATGISDIT
-402 VSEAVKAGKVY
+402 VNKAAKAGNVY
-413 SIDGKRVSKS
+413 SLDGKRVSRS
-423 AKGLVLV
+423 AKGLV

-436 VILK
+436 VVLK